1 METGYDLAMK
11 ASSLALLV
19 LALFTAVATNAG
31 PISKV
36 PARITKPG
44 KYYLIANVTPTAK
57 AVSPDATAIVIDAD
71 NVELDLQGFS
81 VVGNPAN
88 PTISTGIFVAG
99 KAGVRIRNGRVT
111 GFATGLF
118 GGAGS
123 KDGLF
128 EGLEI
133 KSTTAPAASRTMGSH
148 FRNCTFILDSN
159 VGQALLLTSSG
170 GGPAHLVEFCSFYAT
185 SLGAMNTQHGVSVG
199 GGQPTIIR
207 NCQFISFGLGIG
219 GNNITSAADNVFQNC
234 AAKLDAGVSNAVGY
248 NQ

>member
-1 METGYDLAMK
+1 MNSPFLRLICLGFF
-11 ASSLALLV
+11 SV
-19 LALFTAVATNAG
+19 GVAAHAG

-36 PARITKPG
+36 PARISKPG
-44 KYYLIANVTPTAK
+44 KYYLIANVTPKATAV
-57 AVSPDATAIVIDAD
+57 AEEGAAIVIDAD

-88 PTISTGIFVAG
+88 AAINIGILVSG
-99 KAGVRIRNGRVT
+99 KEGIRIRNGRVL
-111 GFATGLF
+111 GFATGLNGGF
-118 GGAGS
+118 GA

-133 KSTTAPAASRTMGSH
+133 KSTLAPATSRTMGSH

-159 VGQALLLTSSG
+159 AGDALHLASSG

-185 SLGAMNTQHGVSVG
+185 SLGAGVQRGVAVAG
-199 GGQPTIIR
+199 TQPTIIR
-207 NCQFISFGLGIG
+207 NCQFISFGLGIS

-234 AAKLDAGVSNAVGY
+234 PSKLDAGVTNPVGY

>member
-1 METGYDLAMK
+1 MK
-11 ASSLALLV
+11 PSFLHLICLGFFFVS
-19 LALFTAVATNAG
+19 VAAHAG

-44 KYYLIANVTPTAK
+44 KYFLIANVTPAAK
-57 AVSPDATAIVIDAD
+57 ATAPEGAAIFIDAD

-88 PTISTGIFVAG
+88 AAITIGIQVAG
-99 KAGVRIRNGRVT
+99 KEGIRIRNGRVL
-111 GFATGLF
+111 GFATGLN

-123 KDGLF
+123 MDGLF

-148 FRNCTFILDSN
+148 FRNCTFILDSDAGN
-159 VGQALLLTSSG
+159 ALLLTSAG

-185 SLGAMNTQHGVSVG
+185 SLGAGNAQSGITVG

-207 NCQFISFGLGIG
+207 NCQFISFGLGIS
-219 GNNITSAADNVFQNC
+219 GNNATSAADNVFQDC
-234 AAKLDAGVSNAVGY
+234 TAKLDAGVGNTAGY